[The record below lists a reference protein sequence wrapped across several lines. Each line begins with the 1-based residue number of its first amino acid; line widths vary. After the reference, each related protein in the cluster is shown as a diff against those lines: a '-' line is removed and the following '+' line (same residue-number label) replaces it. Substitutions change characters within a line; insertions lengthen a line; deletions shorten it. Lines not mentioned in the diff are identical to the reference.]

1 MSLAALNSPPLVA
14 SLGVALSMYGQTVLE
29 TSPFFIQHHKWFN
42 LIAYAINTVAV
53 GIPGRIDGEVAKGI
67 QAENAATAAGKKK
80 DDDHDEVVASSSSS
94 SAALLPRTG
103 KTLVAPAGWAF
114 AIWGPIFTGELAF
127 VISQFFVAAKDNNKQ
142 LLASQIQSISAP
154 FVIAQL
160 FQTLWCAAFR
170 PKYTGNLMW
179 ISTGML
185 GGVAYYLSKAHAVF
199 TSVSRISGGLSW
211 WEYAIHFLPISL
223 HFGWTTAATL
233 VNLNG
238 AVAVADMGTSDAL
251 LSSKGSSTISNN
263 NVLINVVGH
272 ASVVAATALGV
283 AITFSRQ
290 APVYGGVISWAL
302 FAVADGM
309 RQRLAS
315 SSSNGNDDNNVGAQR
330 QLILSTAGAYISGLA
345 SFAAGLMPYW
355 K

>member
-14 SLGVALSMYGQTVLE
+14 SLGVALSIYGQAALE
-29 TSPFFIQHHKWFN
+29 TSPFFLKHHQWFN
-42 LIAYAINTVAV
+42 LVAYAINTVAV

-67 QAENAATAAGKKK
+67 QAENDAKKK
-80 DDDHDEVVASSSSS
+80 KNDDEVVSSSNAATNSE

-127 VISQFFVAAKDNNKQ
+127 VISQFFVKDKQ

-199 TSVSRISGGLSW
+199 TSASSVRMIPGFSW

-238 AVAVADMGTSDAL
+238 AVAVADYRTS
-251 LSSKGSSTISNN
+251 SNA
-263 NVLINVVGH
+263 LINVVGH

-309 RQRLAS
+309 RQRLAA
-315 SSSNGNDDNNVGAQR
+315 SSNGNNNVGAQR

>member
-14 SLGVALSMYGQTVLE
+14 SLGVALSVYGQAALE
-29 TSPFFIQHHKWFN
+29 TSPFFLKHHQWFN
-42 LIAYAINTVAV
+42 LVAYAINTVAV
-53 GIPGRIDGEVAKGI
+53 SIPGRIDGEVAKGI
-67 QAENAATAAGKKK
+67 QAENAAKTKKN
-80 DDDHDEVVASSSSS
+80 DDEVASSSNTATTNSE
-94 SAALLPRTG
+94 SAVLLPGTG

-127 VISQFFVAAKDNNKQ
+127 VISQFFAKDKQ

-199 TSVSRISGGLSW
+199 TSSVHYRIPGLSW
-211 WEYAIHFLPISL
+211 WEYAIYFLPISL

-238 AVAVADMGTSDAL
+238 AVAVSDPTS
-251 LSSKGSSTISNN
+251 SS
-263 NVLINVVGH
+263 NVLINLVGH

-283 AITFSRQ
+283 VITFSRQ

-309 RQRLAS
+309 RQRLA
-315 SSSNGNDDNNVGAQR
+315 NGNNNVGAQR